1 MTSPSRCSVCKQQ
14 AYRNASGRM
23 LMHTRTVVGEKYG
36 EPLRAVVCE
45 GSDKGARA

>member
-1 MTSPSRCSVCKQQ
+1 
-14 AYRNASGRM
+14 M

-45 GSDKGARA
+45 GSDKGARP